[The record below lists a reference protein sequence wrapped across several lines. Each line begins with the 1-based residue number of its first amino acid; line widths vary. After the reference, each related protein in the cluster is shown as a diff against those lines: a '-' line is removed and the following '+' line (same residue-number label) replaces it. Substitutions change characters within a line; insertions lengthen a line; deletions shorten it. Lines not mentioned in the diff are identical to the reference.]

1 MPLLT
6 KQRIKP
12 PIKKKP
18 FAVND
23 IQIGG
28 NHYKKL
34 QIQPWDYIL
43 ANNIGYCE
51 ASAIKYLSRWKDKGG
66 IADLYKAKHFIDKL
80 IEHEEQRVP
89 KP

>member
-1 MPLLT
+1 ME
-6 KQRIKP
+6 IGKP
-12 PIKKKP
+12 TTVDVKEP
-18 FAVND
+18 ANEG
-23 IQIGG
+23 QIGG

-80 IEHEEQRVP
+80 IEHEES
-89 KP
+89 KNG